1 MRSDR
6 QNLASR
12 SGALVET
19 HTTFQPRVFV
29 FHFIFGAMLLI
40 LVSGLAYQQLIKS
53 SSYHEAE
60 RVQNQRRIIVPGPRG
75 NIYDREGRLLVG
87 NKPRFAVVLYLDELR
102 SQFRREY
109 IQIRKNYREAGDR
122 DMPTAHQMELIARA
136 TVVQH
141 YLDQV
146 NALIG
151 RHEKLD
157 TAELSKH
164 FRRELLLP
172 YILINDLSPDEYAKL
187 IEQLPVNSPLQLY
200 TSSERYYPYGSAAAH
215 TLGYVSNNTE
225 IDAEGFPGDDLP
237 TFKIKGATG
246 RDGLELQFDSV
257 LQGQAG
263 GAIYRVDPSGFR
275 INPPLEQRLPVQ
287 GKNLDTSLDIDLQ
300 LAAEKALGDL
310 TGAAVMMDVNTGEV
324 LVLASKPDYDLN
336 KFSPRISHEDVA
348 EIDQNKAW
356 VNRAISGLYLPGST
370 FKLVTSIAGFR
381 AGTLTPDSTYTTNGT
396 YLVGNHVFHD
406 ASGEITGTIDFRT
419 AIEHSVNTF
428 FINYGLKTGVDAI
441 VAEARR
447 FHLDRPTGIE
457 LPHETRRMYIG
468 SPAWKKKTLG
478 EPWYQGDTAN
488 LSFGQG
494 MIAVTPLQMAC
505 LLSSLAR
512 DEVATK
518 PTILHEPGRPTQ
530 HTAPIG
536 VPQADYQALIE
547 GMERVPLTGTARRW
561 GKVPGLTIA
570 SKTGTAQ
577 QAVRFPVTEDGKTVY
592 KNGTIELGWYVGFAP
607 VDHPKVAWAVVV
619 EGDVPDESFAGGFYA
634 APIARAMLERWV
646 QKQRAAGKMPP
657 APPGESDDDN
667 NSFSP

>member
-1 MRSDR
+1 MSSNR

-12 SGALVET
+12 SGNLVET

-29 FHFIFGAMLLI
+29 FHFIFGAMLLT
-40 LVSGLAYQQLIKS
+40 LAGGLAYQQLIKA
-53 SSYHEAE
+53 SSYHEVE

-75 NIYDREGRLLVG
+75 NIYDRDGRLLVG

-109 IQIRKNYREAGDR
+109 IQIRKNYRAAGDR
-122 DMPTAHQMELIARA
+122 DVPTASQMEQIARA

-141 YLDQV
+141 YLDRV
-146 NALIG
+146 NAIIG
-151 RHEKLD
+151 RHERLD
-157 TAELSKH
+157 ATLLMRH

-172 YILINDLSPDEYAKL
+172 YILINDLTPVEYAKL

-225 IDAEGFPGDDLP
+225 IDAEDFPGDDLT
-237 TFKIKGATG
+237 TFKVKGATG

-257 LQGQAG
+257 LQGEAG

-287 GKNLDTSLDIDLQ
+287 GKNIVTSLDIDLQ
-300 LAAEKALGDL
+300 QTAEKALGDL

-336 KFSPRISHEDVA
+336 KFSPKISHEDVA
-348 EIDQNKAW
+348 QIEKDKAW
-356 VNRAISGLYLPGST
+356 VNRAISGVYAPGST
-370 FKLVTSIAGFR
+370 FKIITSIAGFR

-396 YLVGNHVFHD
+396 YTVGNHVFHD
-406 ASGEITGTIDFRT
+406 ASGEITGVIDYRT

-447 FHLDRPTGIE
+447 FHLDRKTGIE
-457 LPHETRRMYIG
+457 LPHETSAMYVG
-468 SPAWKKKTLG
+468 SPRWKKERMG
-478 EPWYQGDTAN
+478 EPWFQGDTAN
-488 LSFGQG
+488 LAFGQG

-505 LLSSLAR
+505 VVASLAR
-512 DEVATK
+512 DETTTK
-518 PTILHEPGRPTQ
+518 PTILHEPNRPTQ
-530 HTAPIG
+530 HTPAIG
-536 VPQADYQALIE
+536 IPEDDYNALIE

-561 GKVPGLTIA
+561 GRVDGLTIA
-570 SKTGTAQ
+570 AKTGTAQ
-577 QAVRFPVTEDGKTVY
+577 QNVVFPVTENGKTVY
-592 KNGTIELGWYVGFAP
+592 RNGTIELGWYVGFAP
-607 VDHPKVAWAVVV
+607 VDHPKVAWAVLV

-634 APIARAMLERWV
+634 TPIATAMLKRWLE
-646 QKQRAAGKMPP
+646 KQRVAGKAPP
-657 APPGESDDDN
+657 APDADKPADEAEA
-667 NSFSP
+667 P